1 MKKTKLLTTLGA
13 VALIGAIGIGSTFAY
28 LTSETGT
35 VKNTFTVGNVK
46 IDLKESKVVKN
57 SQGQYVDDDEADT
70 WTVTE
75 NKYENLIPGDEMVKD
90 PTVIV
95 EKSEVLANV
104 FVAVKLGGENGWT
117 YDSVNRKFVSK
128 DFTTDAVDG
137 DWTYYTAKS
146 NNTVAVFYQENV
158 DTKADKKGLTLFSK
172 VTYAANATN
181 ATVPKAPAALEIRAA
196 AVQAGNLT
204 LATGYDEISAKLLAF
219 ATAN

>member
-46 IDLKESKVVKN
+46 IDLKESRVVKD
-57 SQGQYVDDDEADT
+57 SHGQYVDDDEADT

-117 YDSVNRKFVSK
+117 YDSENRKFVSK
-128 DFTTDAVDG
+128 DFTTDAVDE
-137 DWTYYTAKS
+137 DWTYYAAKS
-146 NNTVAVFYQENV
+146 NNTVAVFYQEKV

-172 VTYAANATN
+172 VTYAASATD
-181 ATVPKAPAALEIRAA
+181 PKAPAALEIRAA